1 MNSCVGAPWWP
12 QVAEV
17 VPIDR
22 MARRLVASSRAGARQ
37 ARSEWRLTASFA
49 RRQLHSQ
56 YRQSALS
63 VVWSL
68 LQPLALVVVYAVVFS
83 QILRVEGGGLPY
95 LSFVVAG
102 LVVWRF
108 FNAGI
113 NQANCFIDRSD
124 TLSKAYFRR
133 EVIPFAG
140 CLAATVE
147 LAIGYAAIFVVA
159 AIQGIRP
166 TVTVVAIPLIVA
178 VLVVYTVAIAVLLGT
193 VTVFVRDVAH
203 AMPTVAQ
210 VLFLASPILY
220 PQSQI
225 PPNLAFLGVANP
237 VAVVAEANRDVTL
250 SGIWPQ
256 WGLLGIHLAIGSA
269 LLVGAVLYLRSI
281 EDRIVD
287 VV

>member
-1 MNSCVGAPWWP
+1 VTEAIP
-12 QVAEV
+12 
-17 VPIDR
+17 
-22 MARRLVASSRAGARQ
+22 ARRIARRVVTSSRSGARQ

-56 YRQSALS
+56 YRQSALT
-63 VVWSL
+63 VVWSII
-68 LQPLALVVVYAVVFS
+68 QPLALVVVYAVVFS

-102 LVVWRF
+102 LVVWRYF
-108 FNAGI
+108 QAGL
-113 NQANCFIDRSD
+113 NQATCFIDRSD

-133 EVIPFAG
+133 EVIPFSG
-140 CLAATVE
+140 CLAASVE
-147 LAIGYAAIFVVA
+147 LLIGSVAILVVA
-159 AIQGIRP
+159 AFQGIRP
-166 TVTVVAIPLIVA
+166 TVTVVAIPLILA
-178 VLVVYTVAIAVLLGT
+178 VLIVYTVALAVLLGT

-203 AMPTVAQ
+203 AMPTISQ

-256 WGLLGIHLAIGSA
+256 WGLLAVHLAIGTT
-269 LLVGAVLYLRSI
+269 LLVGSVVYLRSI

>member
-1 MNSCVGAPWWP
+1 M
-12 QVAEV
+12 AEV

-63 VVWSL
+63 VVWSI

-108 FNAGI
+108 FNAGL
-113 NQANCFIDRSD
+113 NQATCFIDRSD

-147 LAIGYAAIFVVA
+147 LAIGYVAIFVVA

-203 AMPTVAQ
+203 AMPTVGQ